1 MINQLMPALLLIPGF
16 WLGWK
21 LLTRF
26 LHWLQQFPKHPVQLS
41 PTQKTILWL
50 AVGGLFSNTLIF
62 LYQFF
67 YSLVTMLIIPGWCY
81 SQPDLMTRFGRISSC
96 FQILPA
102 ILFFLIILAFVT
114 KYFIPFITKQ
124 KTKINKFYMVLLLLT
139 IVNFIFKVFQLLFNF
154 LISPG

>member
-1 MINQLMPALLLIPGF
+1 MIEFISPLLLILGF

-21 LLTRF
+21 F
-26 LHWLQQFPKHPVQLS
+26 LPWLFHWLQQIPKYPILLS
-41 PTQKTILWL
+41 PPQKTILWL
-50 AVGGLFSNTLIF
+50 AIGGIFSNTLIF

-102 ILFFLIILAFVT
+102 ILFFLIILTFVI
-114 KYFIPFITKQ
+114 KYFFPFITQQ
-124 KTKINKFYMVLLLLT
+124 KTKINKFYMVLILLI
-139 IVNFIFKVFQLLFNF
+139 IVSYIFKVFQLLFNF

>member
-1 MINQLMPALLLIPGF
+1 
-16 WLGWK
+16 
-21 LLTRF
+21 
-26 LHWLQQFPKHPVQLS
+26 LQQFPKHPVQLS

-114 KYFIPFITKQ
+114 KYFFPFITKQ

>member
-1 MINQLMPALLLIPGF
+1 MINQLIPVLLLIPGF

-21 LLTRF
+21 F
-26 LHWLQQFPKHPVQLS
+26 LPPLVSWLQQTPKHPIQLS
-41 PTQKTILWL
+41 PPQKTILWL

-67 YSLVTMLIIPGWCY
+67 YSLVTMLILPGWCY

-102 ILFFLIILAFVT
+102 IVFFLIILAFVI
-114 KYFIPFITKQ
+114 KYYYPFISKQ
-124 KTKINKFYMVLLLLT
+124 STKINKFYVIFLLLT
-139 IVNFIFKVFQLLFNF
+139 IANLIFKVFQLLFNL